1 MALMMNK
8 RYDCFCCPENKKIRV
23 IIDSDAGCECDDQY
37 AILHG
42 LMSRKMEVRGILA
55 EQFGEPAA
63 VTMGQSYEEISRVLA
78 LAGLECGGV
87 AAPAGNP
94 DEVATVSA
102 SSAAPG
108 NRNLA
113 SADSGC
119 LGAVA
124 LSHPI
129 PFVYH
134 GSLALQYPMPS
145 AYHGAEGR
153 FESCGPVPAADG
165 IDFLIEEAL
174 RQDER
179 PLFVICQGALTNIAW
194 ALKKEPDIAQCM
206 TMIMIGG
213 VNYPEG
219 GFEFNTMN
227 DSDAFNY
234 VMGSALP
241 VWMIPEEV
249 YSTLQVGFMEIADR
263 VGSCGPVGRYLTEKM
278 AKASARLARII
289 APLPGQTAA
298 DFTQSFPCGESWA
311 LGDLAG
317 VGVLLAHN
325 PGRYKMVPAPLVHAD
340 GRYYFSDDS
349 RMVRWYER
357 IDGRFILEDFFA
369 KIKYYFS

>member
-78 LAGLECGGV
+78 LAGLGSV

-102 SSAAPG
+102 SSAATG

-113 SADSGC
+113 SADWGC

-124 LSHPI
+124 LSHPV
-129 PFVYH
+129 PFV
-134 GSLALQYPMPS
+134 
-145 AYHGAEGR
+145 YHGAEGR

-194 ALKKEPDIAQCM
+194 ALKKEPDIAQRM

-227 DSDAFNY
+227 DPDAFNY
-234 VMGSALP
+234 VMDSSMP
-241 VWMIPEEV
+241 VWLIPEAV

-278 AKASARLARII
+278 AEASARLARII
-289 APLPGQTAA
+289 APMPRQTAA

-325 PGRYKMVPAPLVHAD
+325 PGRYKMVPAPLVRAD
-340 GRYYFSDDS
+340 GRYYFSGDN
-349 RMVRWYER
+349 RLVRWYER
-357 IDGRFILEDFFA
+357 IEGRFILEDFFA